1 MRLANGFKREAG
13 LIAGYLTVA
22 AFEFFHDVLAHA
34 AGWLQPLVF
43 LWLFGVMLWCVL
55 SAVRHAD
62 GLAERL
68 GEPLGTLIL
77 TLSVVLIEVSLIAAV
92 MLHGDEDPTLARD
105 TMFAVLMIVLNGLVG
120 VALLIGALHHRE
132 QEFNFQGA
140 GQFLSV
146 LLPLSVFSLVLPR
159 FTVTTEQPNFSAT
172 QAIVFSVLIVLLYG
186 VFLMIQTMR
195 HAAHFA
201 EPARAGSAGHAHQE
215 KHGAP
220 AHSTLGHACLLVLF
234 LVPIVLLAESM
245 AVYIDH
251 GIEALHLPEAWGGVV
266 IAALVLFAEGLA
278 AIRAARQNR
287 LQRAVNLCL
296 GSALSTIGLTAPA
309 VLTIGLIVGIEVD
322 LGLDPVE
329 MVLLAVTLLNCML
342 TFRGTRTNMLQGA
355 VHLVLFLAYLALIF
369 DP

>member
-1 MRLANGFKREAG
+1 MQMRSVVRREAG
-13 LIAGYLTVA
+13 LAAGYASVV
-22 AFEFFHDVLAHA
+22 AFELFHAELDGLGTWV
-34 AGWLQPLVF
+34 QPLLF
-43 LWLFGVMLWCVL
+43 LWLFAVMLWCVR

-77 TLSVVLIEVSLIAAV
+77 TLSVVVIEVSLITAV
-92 MLHGDEDPTLARD
+92 MLNGDADPTLARD

-120 VALLIGALHHRE
+120 VALLIGAIHHRE

-146 LLPLSVFSLVLPR
+146 LLPLAVFSLVLPR
-159 FTVTTEQPNFSAT
+159 FTITTGEPSFSAT

-186 VFLMIQTMR
+186 VFLLIQTMR

-201 EPARAGSAGHAHQE
+201 EPAHE
-215 KHGAP
+215 AP
-220 AHSTLGHACLLVLF
+220 AHEEGHGTPTHSTLGHAVFLVLF
-234 LVPIVLLAESM
+234 LLPVVLLAESM
-245 AVYIDH
+245 AIYIDH
-251 GIEALHLPEAWGGVV
+251 GIEALHLPAALGGVV

-278 AIRAARQNR
+278 AIKAARQNR

-309 VLTIGLIVGIEVD
+309 VLTIGLVVGVEVD

-329 MVLLAVTLLNCML
+329 MVLLFVTLLNCML
-342 TFRGTRTNMLQGA
+342 TFRGTKTNMLQGA